1 MVNVKMRIGELFDS
15 VKKDEHKTYVIAEIG
30 INHEG
35 CVDRCADLIRLSAS
49 AGADA
54 IKLQTVDASQCYAPD
69 TESYKVFSEAT
80 LTEAETA
87 NMFQL
92 ARDCGVDAF
101 STSGDLQT
109 LKWVDRLN
117 PAAHKIS
124 SGLLSCTPIVKE
136 ACKFGRPV
144 FMSTGMSGTATIDK
158 SVEIARQ
165 SGCQTALFQCT
176 SLYPCPIEK
185 LDLNAIGGLSKRYR
199 MPTGFSDHSLGIHM
213 APLAVAAGARLIE
226 KHITFDKNRSGF
238 DHSISLETDEFAEM
252 VTLVRQAETAMGQAN
267 KTVDNVIFEQ
277 AQQFERRLAAAHDL
291 PAGHLLTIDD
301 LLFMRFSKNIDAIS
315 SCEADAVVDRHIN
328 TAISAGQSIKWQY
341 LS

>member
-1 MVNVKMRIGELFDS
+1 MKIGELFDN
-15 VKKDEHKTYVIAEIG
+15 VNEDEHKTYVIAEIG

-35 CVDRCADLIRLSAS
+35 SVDRCAEMVRASAS

-54 IKLQTVDASQCYAPD
+54 IKLQTVDASRCYAPD
-69 TESYKVFSEAT
+69 TESYKVFSEAA

-92 ARDCGVDAF
+92 ARDCGADVF
-101 STSGDLQT
+101 TTSGDLQT

-144 FMSTGMSGTATIDK
+144 LISTGMSGTATIDQ

-165 SGCQTALFQCT
+165 FGCKTALFQCT
-176 SLYPCPIEK
+176 SLYPCPIKK
-185 LDLNAIGGLSKRYR
+185 LNLSAIGGLSNRYR
-199 MPTGFSDHSLGIHM
+199 VPTGFSDHSLGVHM

-238 DHSISLETDEFAEM
+238 DHSISLETNEFAKM
-252 VTLVRQAETAMGQAN
+252 VTLVRQAETAMGQAD
-267 KTVDNVIFEQ
+267 KTVDDVIARQ

-291 PAGHLLTIDD
+291 PAGHVLTIDD
-301 LLFMRFSKNIDAIS
+301 LLFMRFSQNVDAIYSDEAS
-315 SCEADAVVDRHIN
+315 SVVNRQIN
-328 TAISAGQSIKWQY
+328 KSISAGQSIKWQN

>member
-1 MVNVKMRIGELFDS
+1 MKITDLFDR
-15 VKKDEHKTYVIAEIG
+15 VEGNAGKTYVIAEIG

-35 CVDRCADLIRLSAS
+35 SVERCAEMIRASAT

-54 IKLQTVDASQCYAPD
+54 IKLQTVDAARSYAPD
-69 TESYKVFSEAT
+69 TESYKIFKNAA
-80 LTEAETA
+80 LTEVETA

-92 ARDCGVDAF
+92 ACDSGVEAF
-101 STSGDLQT
+101 TTSGDLRT
-109 LKWVDRLN
+109 LRWVDRLN

-136 ACKFGRPV
+136 ACKLGKPLL
-144 FMSTGMSGTATIDK
+144 MSTGMSGIATIDQ

-165 SGCQTALFQCT
+165 SECKTALFQCT
-176 SLYPCPIEK
+176 SLYPCPTEK
-185 LDLNAIGGLSKRYR
+185 LDLSAINGLSKRYCL
-199 MPTGFSDHSLGIHM
+199 PTGFSDHSLGVHM

-238 DHSISLETDEFAEM
+238 DHSISLEADEFAEM
-252 VTLVRQAETAMGQAN
+252 VTLVRQSEIAMGQAD
-267 KTVDNVIFEQ
+267 KTVDDLIVKQ

-291 PAGHLLTIDD
+291 PAGHVLTIDD
-301 LLFMRFSKNIDAIS
+301 LLFMRFSKNVGAIS
-315 SCEADAVVDRHIN
+315 SCEADAVVNRQIN
-328 TAISAGQSIKWQY
+328 KSIAAGQSIKWQY

>member
-1 MVNVKMRIGELFDS
+1 MKIGELFDNFN
-15 VKKDEHKTYVIAEIG
+15 KDEHKTYVIAEIG

-35 CVDRCADLIRLSAS
+35 SVDRCAKMIRASAS

-54 IKLQTVDASQCYAPD
+54 IKLQTVDASRCYAPD
-69 TESYKVFSEAT
+69 TESYKVFSEAA

-101 STSGDLQT
+101 TTSGDLQT

-136 ACKFGRPV
+136 VCKFGRPV
-144 FMSTGMSGTATIDK
+144 LMSTGMSSAATIDQ
-158 SVEIARQ
+158 SVEIVRQ

-185 LDLNAIGGLSKRYR
+185 LDLSAIDGLNKRYR
-199 MPTGFSDHSLGIHM
+199 VPTGFSDHSLGVHM

-238 DHSISLETDEFAEM
+238 DHFISLEPDEFAEM
-252 VTLVRQAETAMGQAN
+252 VTLVRQAETAMGQAD
-267 KTVDNVIFEQ
+267 KTVDDVIFEQ

-291 PAGHLLTIDD
+291 PAGHVLTTDD
-301 LLFMRFSKNIDAIS
+301 LLFLRFSQNSDAIYSYEAS
-315 SCEADAVVDRHIN
+315 SVLNRQTN
-328 TAISAGQSIKWQY
+328 KSISAGQPIEWQN

>member
-1 MVNVKMRIGELFDS
+1 MKIGELFDN
-15 VKKDEHKTYVIAEIG
+15 VNKDEHKTYVIAEIG
-30 INHEG
+30 VNHEG
-35 CVDRCADLIRLSAS
+35 SVDSCAEMIRASAS

-54 IKLQTVDASQCYAPD
+54 VKLQTVDASRCYAPD
-69 TESYKVFSEAT
+69 TESYKVFSEAA

-92 ARDCGVDAF
+92 ARNCGVDVF
-101 STSGDLQT
+101 TTSGDLQT

-144 FMSTGMSGTATIDK
+144 LMSTGMSSTAMIDQ
-158 SVEIARQ
+158 SVEIVRQ

-185 LDLNAIGGLSKRYR
+185 LDLSAIDGLNKRYR
-199 MPTGFSDHSLGIHM
+199 VPTGFSDHSLGVHM

-252 VTLVRQAETAMGQAN
+252 VTLVRQAETAMGQAD
-267 KTVDNVIFEQ
+267 KTVDDVIVEQ

-291 PAGHLLTIDD
+291 PAGHVITIDD
-301 LLFMRFSKNIDAIS
+301 LLFLRFSQNSDAIYSHEAS
-315 SCEADAVVDRHIN
+315 SVVNRQIN
-328 TAISAGQSIKWQY
+328 KSISAGQPIEWQN

>member
-1 MVNVKMRIGELFDS
+1 MKLTDLFDRS
-15 VKKDEHKTYVIAEIG
+15 EENLNRTCIIAEIG

-54 IKLQTVDASQCYAPD
+54 IKLQTVDASRCYAPD
-69 TESYKVFSEAT
+69 TESYKVFSEAA
-80 LTEAETA
+80 LTEIETA

-92 ARDCGVDAF
+92 ARDCDVDVF

-144 FMSTGMSGTATIDK
+144 FMSTGMSDTATIDQ

-185 LDLNAIGGLSKRYR
+185 LDLNAIAGLSKRYR
-199 MPTGFSDHSLGIHM
+199 MPTGFSDHSLGIYM

-238 DHSISLETDEFAEM
+238 DHFISLETDEFAEM
-252 VTLVRQAETAMGQAN
+252 VTLVRQAETAMGQAD
-267 KTVDNVIFEQ
+267 KTVDDVIFEQ

-291 PAGHLLTIDD
+291 PAGHVLTTDD
-301 LLFMRFSKNIDAIS
+301 LLFLRFSQNSDAIYSYEAS
-315 SCEADAVVDRHIN
+315 SVLNRQTN
-328 TAISAGQSIKWQY
+328 KSISAGQPIEWQN

>member
-1 MVNVKMRIGELFDS
+1 MKIGELFDN
-15 VKKDEHKTYVIAEIG
+15 VNEDEHKTYVIAEIG

-35 CVDRCADLIRLSAS
+35 SVDRCAEMIRASAS

-54 IKLQTVDASQCYAPD
+54 IKLQTVDASRCYAAD
-69 TESYKVFSEAT
+69 TESYKVFSEAA
-80 LTEAETA
+80 LSEAETA

-101 STSGDLQT
+101 TTSGDLQT

-117 PAAHKIS
+117 PTAHKIS
-124 SGLLSCTPIVKE
+124 SGLLSCTPIVRE

-144 FMSTGMSGTATIDK
+144 LMSTGMSGTATIDQ

-165 SGCQTALFQCT
+165 LGCQTALFQCT

-185 LDLNAIGGLSKRYR
+185 LDLSAIGGLTKRYR
-199 MPTGFSDHSLGIHM
+199 MPIGFSDHSIGVHM

-226 KHITFDKNRSGF
+226 KHITLDKNRSGF

-252 VTLVRQAETAMGQAN
+252 VTLIRQAEKAMGQAN
-267 KTVDNVIFEQ
+267 KTVDDMIVEQ

-291 PAGHLLTIDD
+291 PAGHILTIDD
-301 LLFMRFSKNIDAIS
+301 LLFMRFSKNVDAIYSHEAS
-315 SCEADAVVDRHIN
+315 SVVNRQIN
-328 TAISAGQSIKWQY
+328 KSISAGQSIKWQN

>member
-1 MVNVKMRIGELFDS
+1 MKITDLFDC
-15 VKKDEHKTYVIAEIG
+15 VEETVGKTYVIAEIG
-30 INHEG
+30 VNHEG
-35 CVDRCADLIRLSAS
+35 SVERCAEMIRAS
-49 AGADA
+49 AAAGTDA
-54 IKLQTVDASQCYAPD
+54 IKLQTVDADRCYASD
-69 TESYKVFSEAT
+69 TESYKIFKKAA

-92 ARDCGVDAF
+92 ARDCAVDVF
-101 STSGDLQT
+101 TTSGDLQT

-124 SGLLSCTPIVKE
+124 SGLLSCTPIVTE

-144 FMSTGMSGTATIDK
+144 LMSTGMSGTATIDQ

-185 LDLNAIGGLSKRYR
+185 LDLSAIGGLSKRYR
-199 MPTGFSDHSLGIHM
+199 VPTGFSDHSLGIHM

-226 KHITFDKNRSGF
+226 KHITFDKNRASF
-238 DHSISLETDEFAEM
+238 DHSISLEIDEFAEM
-252 VTLVRQAETAMGQAN
+252 VTLVRQAETAMGQAD
-267 KTVDNVIFEQ
+267 KTVDDVIVEQ

-291 PAGHLLTIDD
+291 PAGHILTTDD
-301 LLFMRFSKNIDAIS
+301 LLFMRFSKNVDAIYSHEAS
-315 SCEADAVVDRHIN
+315 SVVNRKIN
-328 TAISAGQSIKWQY
+328 KSISAGQSINWQN

>member
-1 MVNVKMRIGELFDS
+1 MNAKMKLSELFDT
-15 VKKDEHKTYVIAEIG
+15 VNEDEHKTYVIAEIG

-35 CVDRCADLIRLSAS
+35 SVDRCAEMIRASAK

-54 IKLQTVDASQCYAPD
+54 IKLQTVNASRCYAPD

-92 ARDCGVDAF
+92 ARDCGVDVF
-101 STSGDLQT
+101 TTSGDLQT
-109 LKWVDRLN
+109 LKWVDMLN

-124 SGLLSCTPIVKE
+124 SGLLSCAPIVKE

-144 FMSTGMSGTATIDK
+144 LMSTGMSGTATIDQ

-176 SLYPCPIEK
+176 SLYPCPIKK
-185 LDLNAIGGLSKRYR
+185 LDLSAIGGLRKRYSV
-199 MPTGFSDHSLGIHM
+199 PTGFSDHSLGVHM

-238 DHSISLETDEFAEM
+238 DHSISLETDDFAAM
-252 VTLVRQAETAMGQAN
+252 VTLVRQAERAMGQAN
-267 KTVDNVIFEQ
+267 KTVDDVIIQQ

-291 PAGHLLTIDD
+291 PAGHVITIDD
-301 LLFMRFSKNIDAIS
+301 LLFMRFSKNVDAIYSYETS
-315 SCEADAVVDRHIN
+315 SVLNRRIN
-328 TAISAGQSIKWQY
+328 KTISAGQSIKWQN